1 VALPRTIVAIM
12 ETYQT
17 ADGKLMVPEVLVP
30 FMDGVEVIE

>member
-1 VALPRTIVAIM
+1 VALPRTIIAIM

-17 ADGKLMVPEVLVP
+17 GDGKLRVPESLVP